1 VSAFEG
7 VADSFDIQIVTQEDS
22 DIGAPFGMNGF
33 LSSSCIGVID
43 DIVMEEAGCVNG
55 FDETGHGDVFI
66 P

>member
-1 VSAFEG
+1 
-7 VADSFDIQIVTQEDS
+7 
-22 DIGAPFGMNGF
+22 MNGF
-33 LSSSCIGVID
+33 LSSSFIGVID